1 MHGRGQLG
9 LDFQGFE
16 CMSEPVIGITI
27 DGQEIGCPAG
37 STIYEAAT
45 AAGIHVPTF
54 CHHEKLVPVGACRMC
69 LVEIEG
75 MLGLQTSCSTPVRDG
90 MVVKVHTSPAAVKA
104 RKANIEFLLT
114 NHPLDC
120 PVCDKGGECPLQNQA
135 MLDGPGESRYSEAK
149 RLKNKRYPLS
159 ELIVLDQERCVLCW
173 RCIRYLDE
181 WADDHE
187 LDLFGRGADT
197 RIDTFPGHPLTSKWQ
212 GNTIDI
218 CPVGALT
225 SRAFRFEA
233 RVWELAET
241 PSICTLCAVG
251 CNILLGVKNQKL
263 RRITPRENMDVN
275 DAWIC
280 DKGRFG
286 HAYVDHIDRLKA
298 PLIRQDGVL
307 QPATWEEAL
316 ALVAEGLGRAVQD
329 HGPQSVAGL
338 GSTHTTNEAN
348 YLFQR
353 FMRTVVGTNN
363 IDHLG
368 RGPAGL
374 TSLSSLPDLE
384 YKDVILLL
392 GFDPSTEA
400 PLVELWIKKAVLRH
414 GATVVMAYPRRT
426 ELCRYDGPWLGYRPG
441 SEVALMNG
449 LARALLDTGPEGGV
463 EALQKPAATR
473 VANLEE
479 LRAWLEPYGPEQ
491 VERACG
497 VPAGTLRRATETLAR
512 AQKPAI
518 LYGPDWVGGATAAA
532 NLSALEN
539 LVLLLGGVEAGF
551 VAQDNNTLGALE
563 MGVLPHLLP
572 GGQVLSD
579 SKARGRLT
587 SLWGGKLSSVA
598 GLDFEGMVA
607 AGQEDRLK
615 AMWVMGSDPV
625 RHFRSA
631 GKVLRRIPF
640 LVVQDLFMT
649 ETAAL
654 ADVVFPAASFAETD
668 GSYTNLTGRWQ
679 AARAAKRPPAGARPD
694 WWVVVELARR
704 MVSAKQRIAW
714 EFSGPASVLDEI
726 SKILGNSLA
735 HYRGLDYEAMGSGG
749 RQRPQPPRAV
759 RKSFLHVDPAP
770 LSWDAGYPLSLV
782 TGHLLY
788 DRGVL
793 LRCSE
798 RLQKLVPG
806 AIVMIHPAD
815 AENLHLVDG
824 DDVLVASA
832 LGELCL
838 SLRVSDEVVPGTAFA
853 PLNLSDAPP
862 SMLGVSDGTPVQVRI
877 TKE

>member
-1 MHGRGQLG
+1 
-9 LDFQGFE
+9 
-16 CMSEPVIGITI
+16 MSEPVIQITI

-37 STIYEAAT
+37 STIYEAAA
-45 AAGIHVPTF
+45 AAGIHIPTF

-75 MLGLQTSCSTPVRDG
+75 LRGLQTSCSTPVRDG

-135 MLDGPGESRYSEAK
+135 LLDGPGESRYSEDK

-187 LDLFGRGADT
+187 LDLFGRGAGT
-197 RIDTFPGHPLTSKWQ
+197 RIDTFPGRPLTSKWQ

-251 CNILLGVKNQKL
+251 CNILMGVKNQKL

-286 HAYVDHIDRLKA
+286 HAYVDHIDRLKT

-307 QPATWEEAL
+307 QPANWEEAL
-316 ALVAEGLGRAVQD
+316 AIAAEGLGKAVQD

-353 FMRTVVGTNN
+353 FMRTVVGTNSV
-363 IDHLG
+363 DHLG
-368 RGPAGL
+368 RGPAGVTPL
-374 TSLSSLPDLE
+374 GSLPDLE
-384 YKDVILLL
+384 HKDVILLL
-392 GFDPSTEA
+392 GLDPSTEA

-414 GATVVMAYPRRT
+414 GATVMMAYPRRT
-426 ELCRYDGPWLGYRPG
+426 ELCRYEGPWLGYRPG

-449 LARALLDTGPEGGV
+449 LARVLLDIGSEGGSV
-463 EALQKPAATR
+463 VRQKPAATR
-473 VANLEE
+473 PANVEDF
-479 LRAWLEPYGPEQ
+479 RAWLEPYSPEQ
-491 VERACG
+491 VERASG
-497 VPAGTLRRATETLAR
+497 VPAGTLRQAAETLAR
-512 AQKPAI
+512 AQRPAV
-518 LYGPDWVGGATAAA
+518 LYGPDWVQGGAAEAK
-532 NLSALEN
+532 LSALEN
-539 LVLLLGGVEAGF
+539 LVLLLGGLEAGF
-551 VAQDNNTLGALE
+551 VARDNNALGALE

-579 SKARGRLT
+579 SKVRGRLT
-587 SLWGGKLSSVA
+587 SFWGGKLSPVA

-615 AMWVMGSDPV
+615 AMWVMGSDPA
-625 RHFRSA
+625 RHSRSA
-631 GKVLRRIPF
+631 NDMLGRIPF

-654 ADVVFPAASFAETD
+654 ADVVFPAASSAETD

-679 AARAAKRPPAGARPD
+679 AARAAKRPPAGARSD
-694 WWVVVELARR
+694 WWIVVELARR
-704 MVSAKQRIAW
+704 MVSAKQRKAW
-714 EFSGPASVLDEI
+714 EVSGPASVLDEI
-726 SKILGNSLA
+726 SRILGNSLA
-735 HYRGLDYEAMGSGG
+735 HYRGLDYAAMGSGG

-759 RKSFLHVDPAP
+759 RRSFLRVDASP
-770 LSWDAGYPLSLV
+770 LSQDAGYPLGLV

-798 RLQKLVPG
+798 QLQNLLPD
-806 AIVMIHPAD
+806 AFVMIHPAD
-815 AENLHLVDG
+815 AENLNLADG
-824 DDVLVASA
+824 DSVLVVSA
-832 LGELCL
+832 LEELGL
-838 SLRVSDEVVPGTAFA
+838 ILRVSDEVVPGTAFA

-862 SMLGVSDGTPVQVRI
+862 SMLGLGDGTPVQVRI